1 MLETV
6 EEILE
11 YLWKK
16 VDQYEKEIE
25 VIKKKISISGENE
38 KDLAKLKGYRW
49 ILADTMELIVSI
61 KK

>member
-6 EEILE
+6 EEIVE

-16 VDQYEKEIE
+16 VDQYGKEIE
-25 VIKKKISISGENE
+25 AINKKLSISGENE

-49 ILADTMELIVSI
+49 ILADTMELITSI

>member
-6 EEILE
+6 EEIVE

-16 VDQYEKEIE
+16 VDQYGKEIE
-25 VIKKKISISGENE
+25 AINKKLSISGENE

-49 ILADTMELIVSI
+49 ILADTMELITSI
-61 KK
+61 KE